1 MIKIAID
8 LDNTINGS
16 ALSIK
21 FFSML
26 TNLLSPEHIT
36 ILTNREPGTEDQIR
50 EELNKLGISYSD
62 IVITAEKADYILQNN
77 IEVFFENEDE
87 YFLSLPESVLVFKIR
102 EDGNFD
108 FSEKGRWIGSRK
120 TVRMIDEREG

>member
-8 LDNTINGS
+8 LDGTINGS

-36 ILTNREPGTEDQIR
+36 ILTNREPGTEKEIA
-50 EELNKLGISYSD
+50 EELNKLGTSFSS
-62 IVITAEKADYILQNN
+62 IVITADKTDYIMKND

-87 YFLSLPESVLVFKIR
+87 QFLSLPDTVLVLKIR

-108 FSEKGRWIGSRK
+108 FSDKGGRWVGSRK
-120 TVRMIDEREG
+120 TVRLIDE

>member
-21 FFSML
+21 FFGVL
-26 TNLLSPEHIT
+26 TNLLCPDHHIT
-36 ILTNREPGTEDQIR
+36 ILTNREPGTEKEIA
-50 EELNKLGISYSD
+50 EELRKLGISYSD
-62 IVITAEKADYILQNN
+62 IVITAEKADYILQNG

-87 YFLSLPESVLVFKIR
+87 YYLSLPETVLVFKVR

-108 FSEKGRWIGSRK
+108 FGKNGRWVGSRK
-120 TVRMIDEREG
+120 TVRMIDE

>member
-8 LDNTINGS
+8 LDGTINGS
-16 ALSIK
+16 ALSLK

-26 TNLLSPEHIT
+26 TNLLIT
-36 ILTNREPGTEDQIR
+36 DHQIVILTNREPGTEDQIR
-50 EELNKLGISYSD
+50 EELNKLGISFSS
-62 IVITAEKADYILQNN
+62 IIITADKADYILQNG

-87 YFLSLPESVLVFKIR
+87 QFLSLPDTVLVCKVR

-108 FSEKGRWIGSRK
+108 FGKEGRWIGSKK
-120 TVRMIDEREG
+120 TTRMIDD

>member
-8 LDNTINGS
+8 LDGTINGS

-26 TNLLSPEHIT
+26 TNLLITDHHIT
-36 ILTNREPGTEDQIR
+36 ILTNRENGTENQIR
-50 EELNKLGISYSD
+50 EELNELGIFFSS
-62 IVITAEKADYILQNN
+62 IKITAEKADYILQNN

-87 YFLSLPESVLVFKIR
+87 YYLSLP
-102 EDGNFD
+102 
-108 FSEKGRWIGSRK
+108 
-120 TVRMIDEREG
+120 